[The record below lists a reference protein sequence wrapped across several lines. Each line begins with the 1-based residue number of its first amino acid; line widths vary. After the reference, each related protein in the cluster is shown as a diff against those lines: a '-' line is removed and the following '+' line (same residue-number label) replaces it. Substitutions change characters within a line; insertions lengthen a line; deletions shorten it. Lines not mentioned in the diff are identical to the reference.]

1 MNINQATDYALRA
14 VLYLANKPRGEAVE
28 AHEIALRQV
37 VPMRFLLKIMPSLV
51 KSGIIKSKRGVGGGY
66 YLAKDPKDISFLD
79 VVEAVEGPVTIN
91 RCLADVAYCSRQGA
105 PNCGV
110 HRALGGIQEK
120 LVAELKRHNFGN
132 LDEL

>member
-1 MNINQATDYALRA
+1 MNLNQATDYAFRA

-66 YLAKDPKDISFLD
+66 YLAKHPKDISFLD
-79 VVEAVEGPVTIN
+79 VVEAVEGPVAIN
-91 RCLADVAYCSRQGA
+91 RCLVDAAYCSRKGA
-105 PNCGV
+105 SNCQV
-110 HRALGGIQEK
+110 HRALQGIQEK
-120 LVAELKRHNFGN
+120 LVAELKRHNFGD
-132 LDEL
+132 LDKL